1 MFREPLVA
9 GLLEQSFQFWQ
20 RDDHCLEG
28 RQFMGLYKIL
38 PDSLPVV
45 CVVDPRTGRC
55 VRQIRGEIFLQSA
68 VEQLSQFLT
77 YEEEK
82 KPEIPKLDEKEE
94 RVRYEETVEEVRRRV
109 LETMP
114 KEGESVVSVTLK
126 LPDGRTYR
134 IRLQKRDRVE
144 RAFDLAA
151 ALVLEDAEKI
161 DLTTTYPRI
170 SLRSKRDAF
179 VEEVGVA
186 GSVIVVSVL

>member
-1 MFREPLVA
+1 
-9 GLLEQSFQFWQ
+9 
-20 RDDHCLEG
+20 
-28 RQFMGLYKIL
+28 MGLYKIL